1 MIDDLDEIVVG
12 VMVELSRS
20 MLDSSELGRSY
31 EKFITNL
38 HFIVRHHPNTKN
50 SKSHYVFG

>member
-20 MLDSSELGRSY
+20 MSDSSELGRSY

-38 HFIVRHHPNTKN
+38 HFIMRHYPNTNN